1 MSAMITDVSS
11 QTEKERELSTIR
23 LSSDGGV
30 KRMRVLVTGAQGQMG
45 TDMVLCLEHHPA
57 QYQVFGYGRIALDIT
72 NVSQV
77 ANIFEQ
83 VKPDVVIHTAAYTQ
97 VDQAETDRDRA
108 YAVNALGTRNL
119 VVEAEKFGAKFVYLS
134 TDYVFDGQKG
144 TPYSESDRTNPQSVY
159 GQSKRAGEEFV
170 LSLSSKYFIVRTSW
184 VYGKYGA
191 NFVKTMLKLGSEGKP
206 LKVVDDQFGSPTYTV
221 DLARFF
227 EQLIETERYGIYHAT
242 NSGSC
247 SWYEF
252 AKKIFEVAGMKVEPS
267 PCTTADFPRP
277 APRPAYSVLEHA
289 GIKHNGFKDLSPWQ
303 EGLKDFLAN

>member
-1 MSAMITDVSS
+1 M
-11 QTEKERELSTIR
+11 K
-23 LSSDGGV
+23 
-30 KRMRVLVTGAQGQMG
+30 VLVTGAQGQLG
-45 TDMVLCLEHHPA
+45 TDMALCFERHPT
-57 QYQVFGYGRIALDIT
+57 QYQVFGFGHTALDIT
-72 NVSQV
+72 DVSQV
-77 ANIFEQ
+77 TNIFKQ
-83 VKPDVVIHTAAYTQ
+83 VNPDVVIHTAAYTQ

-108 YAVNALGTRNL
+108 FAINALGTRNL
-119 VVEAEKFGAKFVYLS
+119 VVEAEKLGSKFVYLS

-144 TPYSESDRTNPQSVY
+144 SPYSELDPTNPQSVY

-191 NFVKTMLKLGSEGKP
+191 NFVKTMLKLGNEGKP
-206 LKVVDDQFGSPTYTV
+206 LKVVDDQFGSPTYTA
-221 DLARFF
+221 DLARFLQ
-227 EQLIETERYGIYHAT
+227 QLIGTEHYGIYHAT

-252 AKKIFEVAGMKVEPS
+252 AKTIFKEAGMQIELS

-289 GIKHNGFKDLSPWQ
+289 GIMLNGFDDLRPWQ

>member
-1 MSAMITDVSS
+1 
-11 QTEKERELSTIR
+11 
-23 LSSDGGV
+23 
-30 KRMRVLVTGAQGQMG
+30 MRVLVTGAQGQLG
-45 TDMVLCLEHHPA
+45 TDMLLCLERQPA
-57 QYQVFGYGRIALDIT
+57 EFHVLGYGRTALDIT
-72 NVSQV
+72 DVSQV
-77 ANIFEQ
+77 SKIFGE

-119 VVEAEKFGAKFVYLS
+119 VVEAEKLGAKFVYLS
-134 TDYVFDGQKG
+134 TDYVFDGKKG

-159 GQSKRAGEEFV
+159 GQSKRAGEEYV

-191 NFVKTMLKLGSEGKP
+191 NFVKTMLKLGGEGKP
-206 LKVVDDQFGSPTYTV
+206 LKVVNDQFGSPTYTV
-221 DLARFF
+221 DLARFI
-227 EQLIETERYGIYHAT
+227 EQIIGTECYGIYHAT

-252 AKKIFEVAGMKVEPS
+252 AKTIFEQAGMQVELS
-267 PCTTADFPRP
+267 SCATADFPRP

-289 GIKHNGFKDLSPWQ
+289 AIQLNGFQDLRPWQ
-303 EGLKDFLAN
+303 EGLKDFLTN

>member
-1 MSAMITDVSS
+1 M
-11 QTEKERELSTIR
+11 K
-23 LSSDGGV
+23 
-30 KRMRVLVTGAQGQMG
+30 VLVTGAQGQLG
-45 TDMVLCLEHHPA
+45 TDVVLCLDRHPA
-57 QYQVFGYGRIALDIT
+57 QYQVFGYGRANLDIT
-72 NVSQV
+72 DASQV
-77 ANIFEQ
+77 AKTFEL

-97 VDQAETDRDRA
+97 VDQAETDRDKA

-119 VVEAEKFGAKFVYLS
+119 AVEAEKAGSKFVYLS
-134 TDYVFDGQKG
+134 TDYVFDGEKG

-191 NFVKTMLKLGSEGKP
+191 NFVKTMLRLGREGKP
-206 LKVVDDQFGSPTYTV
+206 LKVVDDQLGSPTYTV
-221 DLARFF
+221 DLARFI
-227 EQLIETERYGIYHAT
+227 QQIIGTEHYGIYHAT

-252 AKKIFEVAGMKVEPS
+252 AKKIFEVAGMQVELS

-277 APRPAYSVLEHA
+277 APRPAYSVLEHSK
-289 GIKHNGFKDLSPWQ
+289 IHINGFQDLRPWQ
-303 EGLKDFLAN
+303 EGLKDFLAK

>member
-1 MSAMITDVSS
+1 MKI
-11 QTEKERELSTIR
+11 
-23 LSSDGGV
+23 
-30 KRMRVLVTGAQGQMG
+30 LVTGAQGQLG
-45 TDMVLCLEHHPA
+45 TDMVLCLERQPE
-57 QYQVFGYGRIALDIT
+57 QYQVFGYGRSELDIT
-72 NVSQV
+72 DVSQV
-77 ANIFEQ
+77 AKIFEQ
-83 VKPDVVIHTAAYTQ
+83 VKPDVVLHTAAYTQ

-119 VVEAEKFGAKFVYLS
+119 VLEAEKVGAKFVYLS
-134 TDYVFDGQKG
+134 TDYVFDGQHRQG
-144 TPYSESDRTNPQSVY
+144 VPYKESDRTNPQSVY
-159 GQSKRAGEEFV
+159 GQSKRAGEEYV
-170 LSLSSKYFIVRTSW
+170 LSLSSQYFIVRTSW

-221 DLARFF
+221 DLACFLK
-227 EQLIETERYGIYHAT
+227 QLIGTEKYGIYHAT

-252 AKKIFEVAGMKVEPS
+252 AKEVFAAAGMKVELT

-277 APRPAYSVLEHA
+277 APRPAYSVLEHKV
-289 GIKHNGFKDLSPWQ
+289 IQINGFEDLRPWQ